1 MSLFSAY
8 TEEPPI
14 CPVILAISQNL
25 GTQKQNY
32 STDSIYQQSCV
43 RRCCCV
49 VWMN

>member
-25 GTQKQNY
+25 GTQKQKY
-32 STDSIYQQSCV
+32 STDSIEDAAV
-43 RRCCCV
+43 
-49 VWMN
+49 